1 MHGRILRASVLRET
15 GAARGNAARGVIYLP
30 AGWWT
35 SSRMLRGTNGAPR
48 GVPGQQ
54 YAEPPAGFHD
64 MLMPAGLSHG
74 TPKRGANN
82 MNRNA
87 VHVCSVPSAETL
99 MCACES
105 SGTPSYR
112 VRTVAGCLSGTSV
125 RTVSTRGTLGNGQ
138 TVYGA

>member
-1 MHGRILRASVLRET
+1 
-15 GAARGNAARGVIYLP
+15 
-30 AGWWT
+30 
-35 SSRMLRGTNGAPR
+35 MLRGTNGAPR

-64 MLMPAGLSHG
+64 MLMPAGLSRG

-87 VHVCSVPSAETL
+87 VHVCSVPTAETL
-99 MCACES
+99 MCASES
-105 SGTPSYR
+105 SGTPYYR

-125 RTVSTRGTLGNGQ
+125 QTVSSPRGQWAMVKLCMGRKSRRQ
-138 TVYGA
+138 SPSLASLRC